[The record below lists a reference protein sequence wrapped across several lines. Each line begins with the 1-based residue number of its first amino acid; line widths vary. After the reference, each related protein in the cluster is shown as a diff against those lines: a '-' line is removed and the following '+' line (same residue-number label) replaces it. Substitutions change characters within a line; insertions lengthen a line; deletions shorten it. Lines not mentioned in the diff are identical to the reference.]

1 MIGCGG
7 ISNKHQSM
15 VTLIVYTTVFLMHCI
30 LNAMVSG
37 GKELMKPRDYIALH
51 LLNCV
56 ICAVAV
62 AVLYNIYFG

>member
-15 VTLIVYTTVFLMHCI
+15 VTLIVYITVFSMHCFS
-30 LNAMVSG
+30 NAMESG
-37 GKELMKPRDYIALH
+37 GKELMKPSDYIALH

-56 ICAVAV
+56 ICAIVIGI
-62 AVLYNIYFG
+62 LYNVYFG